1 MAATINAIATNNRKL
16 EMEAK
21 HDLEL
26 ERIKNERELQVGK
39 NAFNVL
45 MLFQCFHA
53 IANATLVS
61 KHPSTIM
68 IEQHATN
75 SKKLEMEAKH
85 DLELERIKNKRELQ
99 VVNNDQKEKHES

>member
-1 MAATINAIATNNRKL
+1 MFHFQHCDYEKQQADK
-16 EMEAK
+16 
-21 HDLEL
+21 
-26 ERIKNERELQVGK
+26 K
-39 NAFNVL
+39 NAT
-45 MLFQCFHA
+45 
-53 IANATLVS
+53 ANATLVS

-68 IEQHATN
+68 IEQYATN

>member
-1 MAATINAIATNNRKL
+1 MHS
-16 EMEAK
+16 MC
-21 HDLEL
+21 
-26 ERIKNERELQVGK
+26 
-39 NAFNVL
+39 L

-85 DLELERIKNKRELQ
+85 DLEIKRIKNERELQ
-99 VVNNDQKEKHES
+99 VGKNQINVYNVISMPSLFQAL